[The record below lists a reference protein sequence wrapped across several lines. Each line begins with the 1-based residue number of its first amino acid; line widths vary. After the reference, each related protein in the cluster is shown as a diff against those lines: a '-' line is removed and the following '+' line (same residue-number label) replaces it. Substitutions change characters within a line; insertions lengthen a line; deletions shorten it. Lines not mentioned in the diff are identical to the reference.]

1 MYRLFY
7 LLEMPLERALRMS
20 AMTCGELAGYEK
32 QESRKSVS
40 RCGAFFFPRWGRRVF
55 DFSALS
61 FADMEKRESFL
72 AVMERAS
79 RPFFAEEKT
88 QRRFRTTA
96 PSMAGPAAIRAAL
109 RFYREETERMYR
121 SFGGFQG
128 RRKYPWAAR
137 RLWRRSNT
145 GSRCSTARKRKML
158 SPIFP
163 RMSSIAEGRRP
174 DRLVVCVYE
183 RGRQ

>member
-20 AMTCGELAGYEK
+20 AMTCGELSEYSK

-40 RCGAFFFPRWGRRVF
+40 RCGAFYFPRWGRRVF

-61 FADMEKRESFL
+61 FADGEKRKAFL
-72 AVMERAS
+72 SVMERAS
-79 RPFFAEEKT
+79 HPFFAEEET

-96 PSMAGPAAIRAAL
+96 PRMAGPATIRAAL

-128 RRKYPWAAR
+128 RRKYI
-137 RLWRRSNT
+137 WRRGAYGGVPIREAAIQPPENA
-145 GSRCSTARKRKML
+145 RCFRPFFPVCRQSQKR
-158 SPIFP
+158 
-163 RMSSIAEGRRP
+163 RRP
-174 DRLVVCVYE
+174 D
-183 RGRQ
+183 

>member
-7 LLEMPLERALRMS
+7 LLEMPLERALRIS
-20 AMTCGELAGYEK
+20 AMTCGELSEYSK

-40 RCGAFFFPRWGRRVF
+40 RCGAFYFPRWGRRVF

-79 RPFFAEEKT
+79 HPFFAEEET

-96 PSMAGPAAIRAAL
+96 PRMAGPAAIRAAL
-109 RFYREETERMYR
+109 RFYREEAKRMYR

-128 RRKYPWAAR
+128 RRKYIWAAR

-158 SPIFP
+158 TPIFP
-163 RMSSIAEGRRP
+163 RMSSIAEASAS
-174 DRLVVCVYE
+174 
-183 RGRQ
+183 

>member
-20 AMTCGELAGYEK
+20 AMTCGELAEYSK
-32 QESRKSVS
+32 QESRKSRP
-40 RCGAFFFPRWGRRVF
+40 RCGAFFFPHWGRRVF

-61 FADMEKRESFL
+61 FSDEEKRETFL

-79 RPFFAEEKT
+79 HPFFSEEEI
-88 QRRFRTTA
+88 QRRFRATA
-96 PSMAGPAAIRAAL
+96 PRMAGPAAIRAAL

-128 RRKYPWAAR
+128 HREYLCSEK
-137 RLWRRSNT
+137 RLWRRSGT
-145 GSRCSTARKRKML
+145 GSRCSIVRKRTML

-163 RMSSIAEGRRP
+163 RMSSIAEASAF
-174 DRLVVCVYE
+174 
-183 RGRQ
+183 

>member
-7 LLEMPLERALRMS
+7 LMEIGLERALRMS
-20 AMTCGELAGYEK
+20 AMTCGDLAGYEK

-61 FADMEKRESFL
+61 FADGEKRKAFL
-72 AVMERAS
+72 SVMERAS
-79 RPFFAEEKT
+79 HPFFAEEET

-96 PSMAGPAAIRAAL
+96 PRMAGPAAIRDAL
-109 RFYREETERMYR
+109 RFYREETKRMYR

-128 RRKYPWAAR
+128 RRKYIWAAR

-158 SPIFP
+158 FP
-163 RMSSIAEGRRP
+163 TFPPMSSIAEASAS
-174 DRLVVCVYE
+174 
-183 RGRQ
+183 

>member
-7 LLEMPLERALRMS
+7 LLGMPLDRALRMS
-20 AMTCGELAGYEK
+20 AMTCGELSEYSK

-40 RCGAFFFPRWGRRVF
+40 RCGAFFFSRWGRRVF

-61 FADMEKRESFL
+61 FADGEKREAFL

-79 RPFFAEEKT
+79 HPFFAEEET

-96 PSMAGPAAIRAAL
+96 PRMAGPSAIQSAF

-121 SFGGFQG
+121 SFSFDE
-128 RRKYPWAAR
+128 YMAH
-137 RLWRRSNT
+137 L
-145 GSRCSTARKRKML
+145 RKRYAQWKG
-158 SPIFP
+158 
-163 RMSSIAEGRRP
+163 GRVLESDMDDP
-174 DRLVVCVYE
+174 RLVQLADPEFEIVDLVRLMKTDWQRTALVFCRE
-183 RGRQ
+183 

>member
-7 LLEMPLERALRMS
+7 LLEMPLERALRIS

-79 RPFFAEEKT
+79 RPFFAEEET

-96 PSMAGPAAIRAAL
+96 PRMAGPAAIRAAL

-128 RRKYPWAAR
+128 RRKY
-137 RLWRRSNT
+137 
-145 GSRCSTARKRKML
+145 
-158 SPIFP
+158 I
-163 RMSSIAEGRRP
+163 
-174 DRLVVCVYE
+174 
-183 RGRQ
+183 